1 MSHSSIARAKYNV
14 FLYHIQVYIYKLN
27 CMFRKENNVN
37 KKKTF
42 TAHQTKL
49 NSHQSH
55 TTFEVHPSHQ
65 KK

>member
-1 MSHSSIARAKYNV
+1 
-14 FLYHIQVYIYKLN
+14 
-27 CMFRKENNVN
+27 MFRKENNVN

-55 TTFEVHPSHQ
+55 TTFEVHPSH
-65 KK
+65 